1 MIDSFVEDEDLNEN
15 NEEVYED
22 VEDLEEKYLNLI
34 IENYIQE
41 ENNKDLNKDKI
52 ENNFEKNSEEGIN

>member
-1 MIDSFVEDEDLNEN
+1 MEDEDLNEN

>member
-1 MIDSFVEDEDLNEN
+1 MEDEDLNEN

-34 IENYIQE
+34 FENYIQE